1 MKPNNIDTV
10 MQIIAIVIILSVVF
24 FSNTEPIPEIPIQI
38 RAWEQC
44 ITMAS
49 EQLKI
54 PRIQAKGYSP
64 IDVTPT
70 AEQDHYR
77 VMIYSTDGFIYE
89 CDLSNRWLGNTWYL
103 KSLSVRLAK
112 GKG

>member
-1 MKPNNIDTV
+1 MKPNDLDTV
-10 MQIIAIVIILSVVF
+10 MQIIAIVVIVPIVLF
-24 FSNTEPIPEIPIQI
+24 YNTEPIPEIPIQR
-38 RAWEQC
+38 RAWEEC

-49 EQLKI
+49 EQLQI
-54 PRIQAKGYSP
+54 PLIKAKGYSP
-64 IDVTPT
+64 VDVTRT

-89 CDLSNRWLGNTWYL
+89 CDLSNRWLGNTWFL

-112 GKG
+112 EKG